1 MIPAILA
8 IDLGSSTVKAA
19 VVDHSGALRG
29 TGAGT
34 IELILGGDGA
44 AEQSPD
50 QLWAAV
56 MGACRRAIGASH
68 RSTSPPGSAVPASGG
83 GLTVGGR
90 SRSTGASVRRVNA
103 HR

>member
-1 MIPAILA
+1 MNPAVLA

-34 IELILGGDGA
+34 IDLLLGDGGA

-50 QLWAAV
+50 QLWSAV
-56 MGACRRAIGASH
+56 MGACRQAIDASH
-68 RSTSPPGSAVPASGG
+68 RCGDQEHQPHRREEYPDK
-83 GLTVGGR
+83 R
-90 SRSTGASVRRVNA
+90 TGVVADDR
-103 HR
+103 